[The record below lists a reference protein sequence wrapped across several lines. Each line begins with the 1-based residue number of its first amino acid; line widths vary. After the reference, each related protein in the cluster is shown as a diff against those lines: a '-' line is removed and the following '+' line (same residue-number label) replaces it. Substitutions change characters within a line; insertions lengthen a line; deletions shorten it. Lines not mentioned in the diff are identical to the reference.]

1 MPKQRIGYRRVS
13 TAIQKTDRQLAEVEL
28 DRVFTDRASGSTIE
42 RPELD
47 RLLEHVRDG
56 DEVHV
61 HSIDRLARSLE
72 HLINLVRTINDKGAS
87 VSFHKEGLTFSG
99 EDNPLATLQLQMLAS
114 FAQFERALINERS
127 AEGRAAAKAKGV
139 RFGRP
144 PALGDNEINE
154 VRAQYAVGKT
164 VSAIALD
171 FDVSRQSVYRA
182 LGVEKR

>member
-1 MPKQRIGYRRVS
+1 MPRQRLGYRRVS
-13 TAIQKTDRQLAEVEL
+13 TTIQKTDRQLVGVEL
-28 DRVFTDRASGSTIE
+28 DRVFIDKASGSSME
-42 RPELD
+42 RPELT

-72 HLINLVRTINDKGAS
+72 HLVSLVRTINDKGAS
-87 VSFHKEGLTFSG
+87 VVFHTEGLTFSG

-114 FAQFERALINERS
+114 FAQFERALISER
-127 AEGRAAAKAKGV
+127 ATEGRVAAKAKGV

-144 PALGDNEINE
+144 PSLGKNEINE
-154 VRAQYAVGKT
+154 VREQYAVGKSVT
-164 VSAIALD
+164 AIALD

-182 LGVEKR
+182 LGNEKR